1 MDYKIGDSVWF
12 EGGYS
17 NSRSSKRLFG
27 KGFVT
32 HDFINESEKL
42 RRGFR
47 HFKNREKC
55 KTNFSVELGS
65 GTKNFFK
72 KEISLCRILLVEKK
86 GNFEDYKFIKIY
98 IVEKKGNFQ
107 KKIIFNKIRGV

>member
-17 NSRSSKRLFG
+17 NASSSKRLFG

-32 HDFINESEKL
+32 QDFIKESEKL
-42 RRGFR
+42 QKGFR

-65 GTKNFFK
+65 GTKNFLK
-72 KEISLCRILLVEKK
+72 KEMSLCRILLIEKK
-86 GNFEDYKFIKIY
+86 NNFEDYKFVKIY
-98 IVEKKGNFQ
+98 KK
-107 KKIIFNKIRGV
+107 

>member
-17 NSRSSKRLFG
+17 NSSSTERLFG

-32 HDFINESEKL
+32 QDYIMEKISKKEL
-42 RRGFR
+42 KKGFR

-55 KTNFSVELGS
+55 KTNFSIKIGS
-65 GTKNFFK
+65 KLPFFSPGTKEFLK

-86 GNFEDYKFIKIY
+86 GNFEEYKVLKIY
-98 IVEKKGNFQ
+98 KM
-107 KKIIFNKIRGV
+107 